1 MKCAKLPPDE
11 KETKNDMTGCC
22 TLPPREAP
30 AIPLWINGRPVL
42 AMVPVFHE
50 IREVATQRLIRRVPM
65 VDRLLAATAIDAANR
80 APGLASSAMKSFL
93 NELVIALEELE
104 AHFAG
109 LSAVE
114 SQTHL
119 DTGKADVANA
129 LACVR
134 NLIAQPTIGE
144 VRGDQ
149 GSGHSMLA
157 LAGPGMPLSAAI
169 KLVLPVVLRGSAVTL
184 APSPDAPS
192 CALALAELCGQCG
205 LPDGLFNVVYVD
217 DAVALSLVH
226 EPGVRQVRLFGP
238 SAWAQ
243 RWQTVAMAWKT
254 PCELVL
260 P

>member
-1 MKCAKLPPDE
+1 
-11 KETKNDMTGCC
+11 MTGCC

-42 AMVPVFHE
+42 AMVPAFHE
-50 IREVATQRLIRRVPM
+50 IRESATQRLIRRVPM
-65 VDRLLAATAIDAANR
+65 VDQVLAATAIAAANR
-80 APGLASSAMKSFL
+80 APGLTSSAMTAFL
-93 NELVIALEELE
+93 QELAIALEELE

-114 SQTHL
+114 SHTHL
-119 DTGKADVANA
+119 DAGKADVAHA
-129 LACVR
+129 LGCVR
-134 NLIAQPTIGE
+134 DLIAQPSIGE

-149 GSGHSMLA
+149 GNGHSTLA
-157 LAGPGMPLSAAI
+157 LAGSGMPLSAAI
-169 KLVLPVVLRGSAVTL
+169 KLVLPVIVRGGAVTL
-184 APSPDAPS
+184 VPSPDVPS
-192 CALALAELCGQCG
+192 CALALTELCGQCG

-217 DAVALSLVH
+217 DAVALSLVD

-243 RWQTVAMAWKT
+243 RWQTAAMAWKT

>member
-1 MKCAKLPPDE
+1 
-11 KETKNDMTGCC
+11 MTGCC

-42 AMVPVFHE
+42 AMVPTFHE
-50 IREVATQRLIRRVPM
+50 IRESATQRLIRRVPM
-65 VDRLLAATAIDAANR
+65 VDQTLAATAIATANQ
-80 APGLASSAMKSFL
+80 APGLLPAEVAAFL
-93 NELVIALEELE
+93 NELLAALEELAE
-104 AHFAG
+104 HFSG

-114 SQTHL
+114 SHTHL

-129 LACVR
+129 TAYVR
-134 NLIAQPTIGE
+134 TLQAEPIVGE
-144 VRGDQ
+144 VRPEG
-149 GSGHSMLA
+149 GNGHSTLA

-169 KLVLPVVLRGSAVTL
+169 KLVLPMIVRGGAVTL

-217 DAVALSLVH
+217 DAVALSLINQ
-226 EPGVRQVRLFGP
+226 PGVKQVRLFGP

-243 RWQTVAMAWKT
+243 RWQTAAMDWT
-254 PCELVL
+254 IPCERVL

>member
-1 MKCAKLPPDE
+1 
-11 KETKNDMTGCC
+11 MTGCC

-50 IREVATQRLIRRVPM
+50 IRETATQRLIRRVPM
-65 VDRLLAATAIDAANR
+65 VDSALAATAIANANQAA
-80 APGLASSAMKSFL
+80 GLLPSAMTDFL
-93 NELVIALEELE
+93 NALAASLDELEE
-104 AHFAG
+104 HFAG

-114 SQTHL
+114 SHVHL
-119 DTGKADVANA
+119 DAGKADVANA

-134 NLIAQPTIGE
+134 DLLKHPVIEE
-144 VRGDQ
+144 VRPGD
-149 GSGHSMLA
+149 GNGHSVLA
-157 LAGPGMPLSAAI
+157 LAGPGMPLSAAV
-169 KLVLPVVLRGSAVTL
+169 KLVLPVIMRGGAVTL
-184 APSPDAPS
+184 VPSSDAPS

-205 LPDGLFNVVYVD
+205 LPDGLFNVVYVN
-217 DAVALSLVH
+217 DANALSLVD
-226 EPGVRQVRLFGP
+226 EQGVHQVRLFGP

-243 RWQTVAMAWKT
+243 RWQTAAMDWPT

>member
-1 MKCAKLPPDE
+1 
-11 KETKNDMTGCC
+11 MTGCC

-42 AMVPVFHE
+42 SMVPAFHE

-65 VDRLLAATAIDAANR
+65 VDTDLAATAIENANQ
-80 APGLASSAMKSFL
+80 APGLLPAAMTGFL
-93 NELVIALEELE
+93 QALAEALQELE

-119 DTGKADVANA
+119 DAGKADVAHA
-129 LACVR
+129 LACVQE
-134 NLIAQPTIGE
+134 LLAQPMIE
-144 VRGDQ
+144 AVRPGN
-149 GSGHSMLA
+149 GVGHSTLA

-169 KLVLPVVLRGSAVTL
+169 QLVLPVIVRGGAVTL
-184 APSPDAPS
+184 VPSADAPS

-205 LPDGLFNVVYVD
+205 LPDGLFNVVYVHD
-217 DAVALSLVH
+217 DVALALVTQ
-226 EPGVRQVRLFGP
+226 PGVQHVRLFGP

-243 RWQTVAMAWKT
+243 RWQTAAMNWPV

>member
-1 MKCAKLPPDE
+1 
-11 KETKNDMTGCC
+11 MTGCC

-42 AMVPVFHE
+42 SMAPRFHE
-50 IREVATQRLIRRVPM
+50 IRESATQRLIRRVPM
-65 VDRLLAATAIDAANR
+65 VDQALASTAIAAANQ
-80 APGLASSAMKSFL
+80 ASGLLPAAMTGFL
-93 NELVIALEELE
+93 NELMAVLEELE

-119 DTGKADVANA
+119 DAGKADVAHALVCVHA
-129 LACVR
+129 LAS
-134 NLIAQPTIGE
+134 QPMIE
-144 VRGDQ
+144 AVRGEC
-149 GSGHSMLA
+149 GSGHSTLA

-169 KLVLPVVLRGSAVTL
+169 QLVLPAIVRGDAVTL
-184 APSPDAPS
+184 VPSPDAPS

-217 DAVALSLVH
+217 DAVALALV
-226 EPGVRQVRLFGP
+226 ETPGVHHVRLFGP
-238 SAWAQ
+238 SGWAQ
-243 RWQTVAMAWKT
+243 RWQTAAMAWST

>member
-1 MKCAKLPPDE
+1 
-11 KETKNDMTGCC
+11 MTGCC

-42 AMVPVFHE
+42 AMVPSFHE
-50 IREVATQRLIRRVPM
+50 IRESATQRLIRRVPL
-65 VDRLLAATAIDAANR
+65 VDQALAATAVASANQ
-80 APGLASSAMKSFL
+80 ASGLLPAAMKDFL
-93 NELVIALEELE
+93 QALVVALQELE

-119 DTGKADVANA
+119 DAGKADVVNA
-129 LACVR
+129 VAAVQALLAHPV
-134 NLIAQPTIGE
+134 IGE
-144 VRGDQ
+144 VRGEH
-149 GSGHSMLA
+149 GNGHSTLA

-169 KLVLPVVLRGSAVTL
+169 QLVLPAIVRGDAVTL
-184 APSPDAPS
+184 VPASDAPS

-205 LPDGLFNVVYVD
+205 LPDGLFNVVYVS
-217 DAVALSLVH
+217 DAVALSLVS
-226 EPGVRQVRLFGP
+226 EPGVHQVRLFGP

-243 RWQTVAMAWKT
+243 RWQTAAMDWSV

-260 P
+260 A

>member
-1 MKCAKLPPDE
+1 
-11 KETKNDMTGCC
+11 MTGCC

-42 AMVPVFHE
+42 AMAPVFHE
-50 IREVATQRLIRRVPM
+50 IRESATQRLIRRVPM
-65 VDRLLAATAIDAANR
+65 VDLELATTAVVAANQ
-80 APGLASSAMKSFL
+80 APGLLPAVMTGFL
-93 NELVIALEELE
+93 NELAAALEELE

-114 SQTHL
+114 SHIHL
-119 DTGKADVANA
+119 DAGKADVANA

-134 NLIAQPTIGE
+134 DLLTQPAIGE
-144 VRGDQ
+144 VRGD
-149 GSGHSMLA
+149 GGNGHSTLA
-157 LAGPGMPLSAAI
+157 LAGPGLPLSAAV
-169 KLVLPVVLRGSAVTL
+169 KLVLPVIVRGGAVTL
-184 APSPDAPS
+184 VPSPDAPS

-217 DAVALSLVH
+217 EAVAQSLVNAA
-226 EPGVRQVRLFGP
+226 GVQQVRLFGP

-243 RWQTVAMAWKT
+243 RWQTAALDWST